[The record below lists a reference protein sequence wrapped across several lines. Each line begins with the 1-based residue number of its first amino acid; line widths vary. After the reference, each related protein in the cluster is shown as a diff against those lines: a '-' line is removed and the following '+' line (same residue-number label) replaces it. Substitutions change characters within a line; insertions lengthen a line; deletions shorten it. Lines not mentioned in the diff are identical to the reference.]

1 MEDYN
6 FCADVLDTYRSLP
19 IWLKGLWLVIP
30 PAFVLGLIRLFLRW
44 RAGRAADTIE
54 GELIYSIYTE
64 PDGIIR
70 VYRFRESDDR
80 ILEALIERQ
89 PVATV
94 DPRPSH
100 SPRGR

>member
-1 MEDYN
+1 MQDYN
-6 FCADVLDTYRSLP
+6 FWADLLATCQSLP
-19 IWLKGLWLVIP
+19 IWLKVLWLIVP
-30 PAFVLGLIRLFLRW
+30 PAFALGLIWLIRW

-64 PDGIIR
+64 PDGVIR